1 MKHAHISGAFS
12 WKRCLVLVAALV
24 LPGCIF
30 HHDHDGA
37 SDPEAGSPEST
48 ETSKVPSSATPPPA
62 PTLDLAYQPVKTFRF
77 TWGDVSGETEYR
89 LLENPDGVSGY
100 SQVASLPADATS
112 HDLMVFLPGRVNAS
126 YMLQA
131 CNSAGC
137 TDSNEVTVEV
147 SRLVEAVGYVKASNT
162 DDYDDFGHSLALSG
176 DGSTLAVGAPG
187 EASAATGIG
196 GNQADNS
203 APGAGAVYVFIREA
217 GGAWSQQAYVKASN
231 TDSDDN
237 FGHAVALS
245 DDGSTLAVGAYT
257 EASAATGIGGNQAD
271 NSARGA
277 GAVYVFTRDASGA
290 WSQQAYVK
298 ASNTD
303 PADWF
308 GYSVAL
314 SGDGYTLAVG
324 ARQEGSAATGIGG
337 DQADNSA
344 RGAGAVYVFARD
356 EGGTW
361 SQQAYIKSSETTADG
376 RGLSFGMFGHSVA
389 LSSNGNTLAVGAENE
404 ESTDTVYVFTRDAN
418 GTWSQQAGIKP
429 LITNNGDWF
438 GWPVALSD
446 DGNTLAAGAFGE
458 DSAATGVDGDPTDNS
473 AWFAGAAYAFTRD
486 AGGAWRQQA
495 YIKASNTE
503 AGDRFGYSLA
513 LSGDGNILAVGALY
527 EASAATGIGGN
538 QSDNSDPDAGA
549 VYVFVRDAGGA
560 WSQQAYVK
568 ASNTGAEFR
577 VVALSGDGET
587 LAVGA
592 RGEGAVYLY

>member
-162 DDYDDFGHSLALSG
+162 DAYDDFGHSLALSG

-277 GAVYVFTRDASGA
+277 GAVYVF
-290 WSQQAYVK
+290 
-298 ASNTD
+298 
-303 PADWF
+303 
-308 GYSVAL
+308 
-314 SGDGYTLAVG
+314 
-324 ARQEGSAATGIGG
+324 
-337 DQADNSA
+337 
-344 RGAGAVYVFARD
+344 ARD

-418 GTWSQQAGIKP
+418 GTWRQQAGLKP

-446 DGNTLAAGAFGE
+446 DGNTLAAGAYGE